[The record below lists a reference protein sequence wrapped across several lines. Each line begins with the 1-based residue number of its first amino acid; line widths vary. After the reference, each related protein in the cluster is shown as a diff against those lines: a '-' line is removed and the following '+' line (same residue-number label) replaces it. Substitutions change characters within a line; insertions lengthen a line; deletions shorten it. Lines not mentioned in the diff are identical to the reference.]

1 MIISLDILLKINMRQ
16 LDLCQLC
23 FTLLV
28 VIALDACENRSRI
41 SQAKSANS
49 GNTGSSRRNVQK
61 YQNEKNVCFFSK
73 FLISCK
79 ICYCAS
85 YYNTHPFRGSEFLW
99 LNLHNSCRR

>member
-1 MIISLDILLKINMRQ
+1 MIISLDILLKINTRQ

-23 FTLLV
+23 FALLL
-28 VIALDACENRSRI
+28 VIALDACENCSRI
-41 SQAKSANS
+41 SQAESANS

-61 YQNEKNVCFFSK
+61 YQNEKNVCFFSM

-85 YYNTHPFRGSEFLW
+85 YNTHPFRGSEFLW